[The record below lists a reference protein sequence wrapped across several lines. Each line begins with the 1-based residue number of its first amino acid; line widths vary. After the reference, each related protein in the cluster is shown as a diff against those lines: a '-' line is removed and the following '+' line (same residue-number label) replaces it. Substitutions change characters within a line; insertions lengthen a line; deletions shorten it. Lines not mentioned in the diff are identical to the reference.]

1 MYLYNTHKK
10 PLMKYRKAISAA
22 IDSVL
27 SVIIAS
33 VLMPI
38 HANAQ
43 DFDKPVVTNI
53 DEIISEYPAA
63 VHTFMYRHYDAIR
76 SSKFSQR
83 RLKRITEAYEKACT
97 REPSWEVYCSA
108 CYGFCMMA
116 GYNPDSIKVRGA
128 KILED
133 ALNKASESQLPVSD
147 RVSLTLNLA
156 NAYLKGDGVEEN
168 EAKAF
173 ELYCKAY
180 AAMPIFNGIIA
191 TCFLTGIGTPVDMDK
206 ACYYYALN
214 YDDPE
219 LTLLRCK
226 ERNYERIYAISYNR
240 TNDVPEGIR
249 TDYYE
254 ALRLIFKQDYDG
266 AEKLLDKNCSLGHTP
281 SMYALAGVYEESG
294 DNRAAMELYK
304 RSMEAGYLP
313 SEFVYDMKQMYKGI
327 NNLSVF
333 ESRGESKAFPAFE
346 TLADKGYL
354 PAQYMCASYDAGT
367 FAKESNVGAA
377 LVNSIAKGV
386 AVIMLAANEI
396 MDAGLLDTSAAGQDG
411 QSAYTPGS
419 SPQNNNPYTNS
430 SGNPVRKSETTREY
444 EYVKTVSAIYEPEQ
458 SVTKLHIY
466 RSRNNGDR
474 RASTVYDTKGLDRA
488 ATYKINSGW
497 KVFYEERYY
506 NYISYFGLC
515 TYFND

>member
-1 MYLYNTHKK
+1 MGSIL
-10 PLMKYRKAISAA
+10 LFIMV
-22 IDSVL
+22 SVF
-27 SVIIAS
+27 V
-33 VLMPI
+33 PI
-38 HANAQ
+38 YADAQ

-53 DEIISEYPAA
+53 DEIITEYPSA
-63 VHTFMYRHYDAIR
+63 VHTFMYKYHNAIG
-76 SSKFSQR
+76 STKFSQK
-83 RLKRITEAYEKACT
+83 RLDRITEAYEEACAQ
-97 REPSWEVYCSA
+97 EPSWIVYCSA
-108 CYGFCMMA
+108 CYGFCLMTN
-116 GYNPDSIKVRGA
+116 YNPDSVKAQGA

-133 ALNKASESQLPVSD
+133 ALANASESQLSLSN
-147 RVSLTLNLA
+147 RVNFTLDLA
-156 NAYLKGDGVEEN
+156 KAYMRGDGVEEN
-168 EAKAF
+168 EEKAF

-180 AAMPIFNGIIA
+180 TDMPIFNGIIA

-206 ACYYYALN
+206 ACFYYALN

-219 LTLLRCK
+219 LKIVRYK
-226 ERNYERIYAISYNR
+226 ERNYERIYAVSYNR
-240 TNDVPEGIR
+240 MNDIPEGIQA
-249 TDYYE
+249 DYYE
-254 ALRLIFKQDYDG
+254 ALRLIFKQDYDM

-281 SMYALAGVYEESG
+281 SMYALAGVYEVRK
-294 DNRAAMELYK
+294 DDQAAMDLYK

-346 TLADKGYL
+346 ALADKGYL

-386 AVIMLAANEI
+386 AVTMLAANEI

-419 SPQNNNPYTNS
+419 SSQNNNPYTNS

-488 ATYKINSGW
+488 ATNKINSGR

>member
-1 MYLYNTHKK
+1 
-10 PLMKYRKAISAA
+10 MKYRKAISAV

-76 SSKFSQR
+76 SSRFSQR

-147 RVSLTLNLA
+147 RVSLTIDLA

-226 ERNYERIYAISYNR
+226 ERNYERIYAVSYNR

-327 NNLSVF
+327 NNLTVF

-346 TLADKGYL
+346 SLADKGYL
-354 PAQYMCASYDAGT
+354 PARYMCTLYDAGT
-367 FAKESNVGAA
+367 FSKKSNVGAA
-377 LVNSIAKGV
+377 IVNSIAEGM
-386 AVIMLAANEI
+386 AYIMLAANEI
-396 MDAGLLDTSAAGQDG
+396 MDSGLLDASAAGQNG
-411 QSAYTPGS
+411 QSAYTPES

-430 SGNPVRKSETTREY
+430 SGNPVRKDVTTREY

-458 SVTKLHIY
+458 SVTKLYIY
-466 RSRNNGDR
+466 RSRDNGNY
-474 RASTVYDTKGLDRA
+474 RASTIYDAKGLDRA
-488 ATYKINSGW
+488 ATYKINSGH
-497 KVFYEERYY
+497 KEFYEERYS
-506 NYISYFGLC
+506 NHISYYGLC
-515 TYFND
+515 TYFNY

>member
-1 MYLYNTHKK
+1 
-10 PLMKYRKAISAA
+10 MKYRKAISAV

-83 RLKRITEAYEKACT
+83 RLKRITEAYDKACT

-147 RVSLTLNLA
+147 RVSLTLDLA

-180 AAMPIFNGIIA
+180 AATPIFNGIIA

-226 ERNYERIYAISYNR
+226 ERNYERIYAVSYNR

-304 RSMEAGYLP
+304 RSMEARYLP
-313 SEFVYDMKQMYKGI
+313 SEFVYDMRQMYKGI
-327 NNLSVF
+327 NNLTVF

-346 TLADKGYL
+346 ALADKGYL

-386 AVIMLAANEI
+386 AVTMLAANEI
-396 MDAGLLDTSAAGQDG
+396 MDSGLLDASAAGQNG
-411 QSAYTPGS
+411 QSAYTPES
-419 SPQNNNPYTNS
+419 SPQNNSPYTNS
-430 SGNPVRKSETTREY
+430 SGNPVRKGETTREY
-444 EYVKTVSAIYEPEQ
+444 EYIKTVSAIYEPEQ

-488 ATYKINSGW
+488 ATDKINSGW
-497 KVFYEERYY
+497 KVFYEERYS
-506 NYISYFGLC
+506 NYISCFGLC

>member
-1 MYLYNTHKK
+1 
-10 PLMKYRKAISAA
+10 MKYRKAISAV

-38 HANAQ
+38 HVNAQ

-76 SSKFSQR
+76 SSRFSQR

-108 CYGFCMMA
+108 CYGFCLMA

-147 RVSLTLNLA
+147 RVSLTLDLA

-226 ERNYERIYAISYNR
+226 ERNYERIYAVSYNR
-240 TNDVPEGIR
+240 MNDVPKGIR

-254 ALRLIFKQDYDG
+254 ALRLIFKQDYDW
-266 AEKLLDKNCSLGHTP
+266 AERLLDKNCSLGHTP

-294 DNRAAMELYK
+294 DNKAAMELYK

-313 SEFVYDMKQMYKGI
+313 SEFVYDMRQMYKGI

-346 TLADKGYL
+346 ALADKGYL
-354 PAQYMCASYDAGT
+354 PAQYMCALYDAGT

-386 AVIMLAANEI
+386 AVTMLAANEI
-396 MDAGLLDTSAAGQDG
+396 MDAGLLDTSAAGQNG
-411 QSAYTPGS
+411 QSAYTPES

-444 EYVKTVSAIYEPEQ
+444 EYVKTVSAIYEPDQ

-488 ATYKINSGW
+488 ATYRINSSW
-497 KVFYEERYY
+497 KVFYEERYSH
-506 NYISYFGLC
+506 YISYFGLC

>member
-1 MYLYNTHKK
+1 
-10 PLMKYRKAISAA
+10 MKYRKAISAVIA
-22 IDSVL
+22 SVL

-43 DFDKPVVTNI
+43 DFDKHVIINA

-63 VHTFMYRHYDAIR
+63 VHTFLYRYHNAII

-83 RLKRITEAYEKACT
+83 RLERITEAYEKACT
-97 REPSWEVYCSA
+97 QEPSWEVYCSA
-108 CYGFCMMA
+108 HYGFCMMAA

-133 ALNKASESQLPVSD
+133 ALNKASESKLPLFD
-147 RVSLTLNLA
+147 RVSFTRELA

-173 ELYCKAY
+173 ELYCKAH
-180 AAMPIFNGIIA
+180 AAMPYFNGTIA
-191 TCFLTGIGTPVDMDK
+191 TCFLTGIGTPVDIDK

-219 LTLLRCK
+219 LTDPWRK
-226 ERNYERIYAISYNR
+226 GINYERIYAVSYNR
-240 TNDVPEGIR
+240 TNDVPEGIQ

-254 ALRLIFKQDYDG
+254 ALRLFFKQDYDG

-281 SMYALAGVYEESG
+281 SMYALARVYDERG
-294 DNRAAMELYK
+294 DNRAATELYK

-313 SEFVYDMKQMYKGI
+313 SEFVYDMRQMYKGI

-346 TLADKGYL
+346 RLADKGYL
-354 PAQYMCASYDAGT
+354 PAQYMCALYDAGT
-367 FAKESNVGAA
+367 YAKKSNVGAA

-386 AVIMLAANEI
+386 AYTMLAANEI
-396 MDAGLLDTSAAGQDG
+396 MDSGLLNTSTTGQAG

-419 SPQNNNPYTNS
+419 SSQNNNPYTNS
-430 SGNPVRKSETTREY
+430 SSNPVSKSETTREY

-488 ATYKINSGW
+488 ATYKINSGS
-497 KVFYEERYY
+497 KVFYEVRYS
-506 NYISYFGLC
+506 NYISYYGLC

>member
-1 MYLYNTHKK
+1 
-10 PLMKYRKAISAA
+10 MKYRKAISAV

-43 DFDKPVVTNI
+43 DFDKPVIINA

-63 VHTFMYRHYDAIR
+63 VHTFMYRYYDAIR

-83 RLKRITEAYEKACT
+83 RLERITEAYENACT

-108 CYGFCMMA
+108 HYGFCMMVD
-116 GYNPDSIKVRGA
+116 YNPDSIKVRGA
-128 KILED
+128 IILED
-133 ALNKASESQLPVSD
+133 ALNKVSESQLSVSD
-147 RVSLTLNLA
+147 RVDFTLNLA

-168 EAKAF
+168 ESKAF
-173 ELYCKAY
+173 ELYCKAH
-180 AAMPIFNGIIA
+180 AAMPIFNGKIA

-219 LTLLRCK
+219 LTIVRYK
-226 ERNYERIYAISYNR
+226 ERNYERIYAVSYNR
-240 TNDVPEGIR
+240 TNDVPEVIQ

-254 ALRLIFKQDYDG
+254 ALRLFFKQDYDG

-294 DNRAAMELYK
+294 DKRAAMELYK

-354 PAQYMCASYDAGT
+354 PAQYVCELYDAGT
-367 FAKESNVGAA
+367 FAKKSNVGAA
-377 LVNSIAKGV
+377 LANSMAEGIAYTLLV
-386 AVIMLAANEI
+386 ANEI
-396 MDAGLLDTSAAGQDG
+396 MESGLLDTSATGQVG

-419 SPQNNNPYTNS
+419 SSQNNNPYTNS
-430 SGNPVRKSETTREY
+430 SDNPVRKSETTREY
-444 EYVKTVSAIYEPEQ
+444 EYVKTVSAIYEPDQ

-488 ATYKINSGW
+488 ATYKINSGS
-497 KVFYEERYY
+497 KVFYEVRYS
-506 NYISYFGLC
+506 NYISYYGLC

>member
-1 MYLYNTHKK
+1 
-10 PLMKYRKAISAA
+10 
-22 IDSVL
+22 
-27 SVIIAS
+27 
-33 VLMPI
+33 
-38 HANAQ
+38 
-43 DFDKPVVTNI
+43 
-53 DEIISEYPAA
+53 
-63 VHTFMYRHYDAIR
+63 
-76 SSKFSQR
+76 
-83 RLKRITEAYEKACT
+83 
-97 REPSWEVYCSA
+97 
-108 CYGFCMMA
+108 
-116 GYNPDSIKVRGA
+116 
-128 KILED
+128 
-133 ALNKASESQLPVSD
+133 
-147 RVSLTLNLA
+147 
-156 NAYLKGDGVEEN
+156 
-168 EAKAF
+168 
-173 ELYCKAY
+173 
-180 AAMPIFNGIIA
+180 MPIFNGIIA

-226 ERNYERIYAISYNR
+226 ERNYERIYAVSYNR

-254 ALRLIFKQDYDG
+254 ALRLIFKQDYDE

-346 TLADKGYL
+346 ALADKGYL

-386 AVIMLAANEI
+386 AVTMLAANEI
-396 MDAGLLDTSAAGQDG
+396 MDTGLLDTSAAGQDG

-419 SPQNNNPYTNS
+419 SSQNNNPYTNS
-430 SGNPVRKSETTREY
+430 SGDPVRKSEMTREY

-488 ATYKINSGW
+488 ATYKINSGR

>member
-1 MYLYNTHKK
+1 
-10 PLMKYRKAISAA
+10 MKYRKAISAV

-38 HANAQ
+38 HVNAQ

-63 VHTFMYRHYDAIR
+63 VHTFLYRHYDAIR
-76 SSKFSQR
+76 SSRFSQR

-108 CYGFCMMA
+108 CYGFCLMA

-147 RVSLTLNLA
+147 RVSLTLDLA

-226 ERNYERIYAISYNR
+226 ERNYERIYAVSYNR
-240 TNDVPEGIR
+240 MNDVPKGIR

-254 ALRLIFKQDYDG
+254 ALRLIFKQDYDW
-266 AEKLLDKNCSLGHTP
+266 AERLLDKNCSLGHTP

-294 DNRAAMELYK
+294 DNKAAMELYK

-313 SEFVYDMKQMYKGI
+313 SEFVYDMRQMYKGI

-346 TLADKGYL
+346 ALADKGYL
-354 PAQYMCASYDAGT
+354 PAQYMCALYDAGT

-386 AVIMLAANEI
+386 AVTMLAANEI
-396 MDAGLLDTSAAGQDG
+396 MDAGLLDTSAAGQNG
-411 QSAYTPGS
+411 QSAYTPES

-444 EYVKTVSAIYEPEQ
+444 EYVKTVSAIYEPDQ

-488 ATYKINSGW
+488 ATYRINSSW
-497 KVFYEERYY
+497 KVFYEERYSH
-506 NYISYFGLC
+506 YISYFGLC

>member
-1 MYLYNTHKK
+1 
-10 PLMKYRKAISAA
+10 MKYRKAMSAV

-128 KILED
+128 EILED

-147 RVSLTLNLA
+147 RVSLTIDLA

-226 ERNYERIYAISYNR
+226 ERNYERIYAVSYNR

-294 DNRAAMELYK
+294 DNQAAMELYK

-313 SEFVYDMKQMYKGI
+313 SEFVYDMRQMYKGI

-346 TLADKGYL
+346 ALADKGYL
-354 PAQYMCASYDAGT
+354 PAQYMCALYDAGT

-386 AVIMLAANEI
+386 AVTMLAANEI

-411 QSAYTPGS
+411 QSAYTPES

-444 EYVKTVSAIYEPEQ
+444 EYVKTVSAIYEPDQ

-497 KVFYEERYY
+497 KVFYEERYS

>member
-1 MYLYNTHKK
+1 
-10 PLMKYRKAISAA
+10 MKYCKAISAVIA
-22 IDSVL
+22 SVL

-33 VLMPI
+33 VLVPI
-38 HANAQ
+38 HSNAQ
-43 DFDKPVVTNI
+43 EFDQLKN
-53 DEIISEYPAA
+53 EYGELISEYPAA
-63 VHTFMYRHYDAIR
+63 VHTFVFRY
-76 SSKFSQR
+76 SSTIGSNKFRQR
-83 RLKRITEAYEKACT
+83 RLERITEAYEKACAQ
-97 REPSWEVYCSA
+97 EPSWEVYCSA
-108 CYGFCMMA
+108 LYGGCMIA

-133 ALNKASESQLPVSD
+133 ALNKASESQLPASG
-147 RVSLTLNLA
+147 RAKFAINLA

-173 ELYCKAY
+173 ELYCKAN
-180 AAMPIFNGIIA
+180 AAMPIFNGTIA
-191 TCFLTGIGTPVDMDK
+191 TCFLTGIGTPVDIDK

-219 LTLLRCK
+219 LAFVPKK
-226 ERNYERIYAISYNR
+226 ERNYERIYAVSYNR
-240 TNDVPEGIR
+240 TNDVPEGIL

-281 SMYALAGVYEESG
+281 SMYALAGVYDERG
-294 DNRAAMELYK
+294 DKRAAMELHK

-327 NNLSVF
+327 NSLPGF
-333 ESRGESKAFPAFE
+333 ESRGESKALPAFE
-346 TLADKGYL
+346 ALADKGYP
-354 PAQYMCASYDAGT
+354 PAQYVCALYDAGT
-367 FAKESNVGAA
+367 FAKKSNVGAA
-377 LVNSIAKGV
+377 LVNGIAEGI
-386 AVIMLAANEI
+386 AYTLRSANEI
-396 MDAGLLDTSAAGQDG
+396 MNSGLLNTSTTGQAG

-419 SPQNNNPYTNS
+419 SSQNNNPYTNS
-430 SGNPVRKSETTREY
+430 SSDPVRKSETTREY

-458 SVTKLHIY
+458 SVTKLYIY

-488 ATYKINSGW
+488 ATYKINSGS
-497 KVFYEERYY
+497 KVFYEVRYS
-506 NYISYFGLC
+506 NYISYYGLC